1 MENEKLKPCP
11 GCGKEDIYI
20 TAGAWMK
27 YIVICRDCGFRSGLR
42 DTPEE
47 ATEAWNTRHYPL
59 PSEEE
64 MHEAVK
70 RMAKESTAPDKETPD
85 WLESDI
91 RRGVRWLIE
100 FIKTNS
106 K

>member
-1 MENEKLKPCP
+1 
-11 GCGKEDIYI
+11 
-20 TAGAWMK
+20 MK

-64 MHEAVK
+64 MEN
-70 RMAKESTAPDKETPD
+70 MAEQIEVATIARKAFVDGAK
-85 WLESDI
+85 
-91 RRGVRWLIE
+91 WLIE
-100 FIKTNS
+100 FIKT